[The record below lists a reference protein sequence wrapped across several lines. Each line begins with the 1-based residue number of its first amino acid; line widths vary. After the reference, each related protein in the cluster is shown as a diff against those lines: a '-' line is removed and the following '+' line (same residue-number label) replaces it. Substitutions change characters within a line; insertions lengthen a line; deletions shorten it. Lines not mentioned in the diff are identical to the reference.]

1 MIPRRQWLF
10 GIAALFVIALAG
22 YGLLVPSTSPP
33 AATPPATPPTTAGV
47 LAALEETLEHIYT
60 QVNPSVV
67 NVQVEQRRVVRSSVL
82 PETSGLRSRRSPSP
96 QEAEEL
102 IRRGVGS
109 GFVWDTAGHIVTNN
123 HVVAGA
129 ERIAVTLYDGTTVP
143 AKVVGAD
150 PDNDLAVAQV
160 DLPADRLRPVE
171 LADSTQVKV
180 GQLVTAFGNP
190 FGLQSTMTVGFVSA
204 LGRALPVDSD
214 GQQGPTYTIA
224 DVLQTDAP
232 MNPGNS
238 GGVLVDDAG
247 RVIGVPSAIVSPA
260 GVSAGIGF
268 AIPSAVVQK
277 VVPALIQTGRYEHPW
292 LGVSGTSLTP
302 ALATAMGL
310 KPEQR
315 GALVVDVVPGG
326 PADHAGLHGGDR
338 QVTIDDER
346 VRLGGDVIVAL
357 DGQPV
362 KGFDD
367 LVNALARKTE
377 VGQKVSLT
385 VLGHGQEHVVKVTL
399 AARPASEAPQGRA
412 ESRTADGASLGIQ
425 ALTLTPEVARA
436 LHLPADQQGV
446 LVAQVQRGGP
456 ADQAG
461 VRGSSRRVAVNGQR
475 LPAGGDVMTAFD
487 GQPVTGAEDLQTL
500 LQLAYPGQHV
510 VLTLLRDGHQVQV
523 EVMLGEHHAT
533 RR

>member
-1 MIPRRQWLF
+1 MRSRRPWLI

-22 YGLLVPSTSPP
+22 YGLLAPSTSPP
-33 AATPPATPPTTAGV
+33 AATPPAATPATAGV
-47 LAALEETLEHIYT
+47 LAALEGTLEHIYT

-67 NVQVEQRRVVRSSVL
+67 NVQVEERQVVRSTAL
-82 PETSGLRSRRSPSP
+82 PETSGFRSRRSASP
-96 QEAEEL
+96 QEGGER
-102 IRRGVGS
+102 IRLGVGS

-129 ERIAVTLYDGTTVP
+129 DRITVTLSDGTAVP
-143 AKVVGAD
+143 ATVVGTD
-150 PDNDLAVAQV
+150 PESDLAVARV
-160 DLPADRLRPVE
+160 DLPADRLRPVQ
-171 LADSTQVKV
+171 LADSTRVKV

-190 FGLQSTMTVGFVSA
+190 FGLQSTMTVGFISA
-204 LGRALPVDSD
+204 LGRVLPADSD
-214 GQQGPTYTIA
+214 KEHGPSYTIA

-247 RVIGVPSAIVSPA
+247 RVIGMPSAIVSPV

-277 VVPALIQTGRYEHPW
+277 VVPVLIQTGHYEHPW

-302 ALATAMGL
+302 ALAAAMGL
-310 KPEQR
+310 TPEQR

-326 PADHAGLHGGDR
+326 PADHAGLHGSDR
-338 QVTIDDER
+338 HVTIDDER
-346 VRLGGDVIVAL
+346 ARLGGDAIVAL

-367 LVNALARKTE
+367 LVTMLDRQTE
-377 VGQKVSLT
+377 VGQTVSLT
-385 VLGHGQEHVVKVTL
+385 VLSHGQEHTVKVTL
-399 AARPASEAPQGRA
+399 AARPTSGVPQGQV
-412 ESRTADGASLGIQ
+412 ESRMADGASLGIQ
-425 ALTLTPEVARA
+425 GLTLTPEVARA

-446 LVAQVQRGGP
+446 LVAQVERGGP

-461 VRGSSRRVAVNGQR
+461 VRGGSKRVVIQGHR
-475 LPAGGDVMTAFD
+475 LPAGGDVITALD
-487 GQPVTGAEDLQTL
+487 GQPVTGMEDLQTL
-500 LQLAYPGQHV
+500 SQLAYPGQRV

-523 EVMLGEHHAT
+523 GVMLGEPHASG
-533 RR
+533 R

>member
-1 MIPRRQWLF
+1 MIPRRQWLI
-10 GIAALFVIALAG
+10 GIAALLVIAMAG
-22 YGLLVPSTSPP
+22 YRLLVPSTSPP
-33 AATPPATPPTTAGV
+33 AATPPATPSATAGV
-47 LAALEETLEHIYT
+47 LAALQGTLEHIYT

-67 NVQVEQRRVVRSSVL
+67 NVKVEERRVVRSTAL
-82 PETSGLRSRRSPSP
+82 PETSDLRSRRSASP
-96 QEAEEL
+96 QEGEER
-102 IRRGVGS
+102 IRLGVGS

-123 HVVAGA
+123 HVVDGA
-129 ERIAVTLYDGTTVP
+129 DRITVTLYDGTAVS
-143 AKVVGAD
+143 AKVVGTD
-150 PDNDLAVAQV
+150 PDSDLAVAHV
-160 DLPADRLRPVE
+160 DLPADRLRPVQ

-190 FGLQSTMTVGFVSA
+190 FGLQSTMTVGFISA
-204 LGRALPVDSD
+204 LGRALPVGPD
-214 GQQGPTYTIA
+214 GEHGPSYTIA

-247 RVIGVPSAIVSPA
+247 RVIGVPLAIVSPA

-277 VVPALIQTGRYEHPW
+277 VVPALIQTGRYEHAW

-315 GALVVDVVPGG
+315 GALVVDVVPGS
-326 PADHAGLHGGDR
+326 PADQAGLRGSDR

-362 KGFDD
+362 KGVDD
-367 LVNALARKTE
+367 LVTDLARRTE
-377 VGQKVSLT
+377 VGQTVSLT
-385 VLGHGQEHVVKVTL
+385 VLNHGQEHVVKVTL
-399 AARPASEAPQGRA
+399 AARPTSGAPQGRA
-412 ESRTADGASLGIQ
+412 ESRTADGASLGIRG
-425 ALTLTPEVARA
+425 LTLTPEVARA

-446 LVAQVQRGGP
+446 LVEQVERGGP

-461 VRGSSRRVAVNGQR
+461 VRGGAKRVVTQGLR
-475 LPAGGDVMTAFD
+475 LPAGGDVITALD
-487 GQPVTGAEDLQTL
+487 GQPVTGMEDLQAL
-500 LQLAYPGQHV
+500 LQLAYPGQQV
-510 VLTLLRDGHQVQV
+510 GLTLLRAGHRVQV
-523 EVMLGEHHAT
+523 EVMLGERHAT